1 MESFTDFFKGSP
13 GARGPAGP
21 AGPAGARG
29 LTGIQGETGPPGIQG
44 ETGPPGIQGETGPPG
59 TTSLNTH
66 PILMPVVDFSKI
78 RNRCSKRTHCNE
90 GEFSVMQHNT
100 PSYCCAKNDIIGA
113 FDNDKVVIS
122 PAFIQHAASN

>member
-1 MESFTDFFKGSP
+1 MKRPMESLSDFFKGSP

-21 AGPAGARG
+21 AVSAGARG
-29 LTGIQGETGPPGIQG
+29 LTGIHG

-90 GEFSVMQHNT
+90 GEFSVMQLNT